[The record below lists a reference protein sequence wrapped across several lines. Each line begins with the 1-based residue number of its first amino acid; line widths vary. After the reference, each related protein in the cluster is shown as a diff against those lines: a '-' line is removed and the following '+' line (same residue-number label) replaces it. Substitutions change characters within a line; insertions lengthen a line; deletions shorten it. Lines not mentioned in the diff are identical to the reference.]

1 MEGPPPSRRFRL
13 SDAVAMTAAS
23 PVFVLLLQLLVI
35 MAAGRGV
42 GLLFRRVGQT
52 AVVGEMLAG
61 VLLGPSLLGRA
72 LPDVEA
78 FLFPA
83 SSMPALHLISQLGVV
98 LFMFVVGME
107 LDLDGL
113 RHRARATVIISNV
126 GIVVP
131 FSLGALLSVYLYAG
145 YAPSGVRFTTF
156 ALFSGV
162 AMSITAFPVL
172 ARIISE
178 RGLAGTPL
186 GTTGIGCAAM
196 ADVTAWCLLAV
207 VLAVGR
213 GSGLSA
219 PLVAAACTAL
229 LGWVVLKLVR
239 PNATRIFGATAE
251 LVAPPALLS
260 LVLVFMFVAALL
272 TEISGIHALFGAFLA
287 GVAVGG
293 AVGLRDPV
301 RRAIEPLSSAVLVPV
316 FFAYSG
322 LRTEIGLVQGWGGWL
337 VCSAIIATAVA
348 GKLGGTAAAARWT
361 GMPWRE
367 SLALGALMNT
377 RGLMELIVLN
387 VGYDL
392 GILSPALYTMMVVM
406 ALATTCMTGPMLG
419 VLGPRPLIYRSSS
432 ADLAP

>member
-1 MEGPPPSRRFRL
+1 
-13 SDAVAMTAAS
+13 
-23 PVFVLLLQLLVI
+23 

-42 GLLFRRVGQT
+42 GLLFRRAGQP

-61 VLLGPSLLGRA
+61 VLLGPSLLGHA
-72 LPDVEA
+72 LPTVEA

-113 RHRARATVIISNV
+113 RHRARATVVISNA
-126 GIVVP
+126 GIAVP
-131 FSLGALLSVYLYAG
+131 FCLGALLSVYLYAG
-145 YAPSGVRFTTF
+145 YAPAGVPFVTF

-162 AMSITAFPVL
+162 AMSVTAFPVL

-178 RGLAGTPL
+178 RGLTGTPL

-196 ADVTAWCLLAV
+196 ADVTAWCLLAL

-213 GSGLSA
+213 GSGIGA
-219 PLVAAACTAL
+219 PILAAASAAAL
-229 LGWVVLKLVR
+229 AWVMLKGVR
-239 PNATRIFGATAE
+239 PNAARIFGATGA

-260 LVLVFMFVAALL
+260 LVLVSMFLAALL
-272 TEISGIHALFGAFLA
+272 TEIVGLHALFGAFLA

-293 AVGLRDPV
+293 AVDLRDPV
-301 RRAIEPLSSAVLVPV
+301 RRAIEPLSGAVLVPV

-322 LRTEIGLVQGWGGWL
+322 LRTEIGLVRGLEGWI
-337 VCSAIIATAVA
+337 VCGVIIATAVA
-348 GKLGGTAAAARWT
+348 GKLGGTTLAARWT
-361 GMPWRE
+361 GMAWRE

-406 ALATTCMTGPMLG
+406 ALATTCMTGPILG
-419 VLGPRPLIYRSSS
+419 ALSRRPSGYPSSS
-432 ADLAP
+432 ADFAP

>member
-1 MEGPPPSRRFRL
+1 M
-13 SDAVAMTAAS
+13 AAAS

-42 GLLFRRVGQT
+42 GLLFRRVGQP

-61 VLLGPSLLGRA
+61 VLLGPSLLGHA
-72 LPDVEA
+72 FPSVES

-83 SSMPALHLISQLGVV
+83 SSMPALHLISQLGVI

-107 LDLDGL
+107 LDLEGL
-113 RHRARATVIISNV
+113 RRRARATVLISNV

-131 FSLGALLSVYLYAG
+131 FCLGALLSAYLYAG
-145 YAPSGVRFTTF
+145 YAPAGVPFPTF
-156 ALFSGV
+156 MLFSGI

-178 RGLAGTPL
+178 RGLVGTPL
-186 GTTGIGCAAM
+186 GTTAIACAAM
-196 ADVTAWCLLAV
+196 EDATDWCLLAA

-213 GSGLSA
+213 GSGIGGPVL
-219 PLVAAACTAL
+219 AAACAVF
-229 LGWVVLKLVR
+229 LGWLVLKVIR
-239 PNATRIFGATAE
+239 PNATRIFGETTD

-260 LVLVFMFVAALL
+260 IVLVFVFVAALL
-272 TEISGIHALFGAFLA
+272 TEVVGIHAIFGAFLA

-293 AVGLRDPV
+293 AVKLREPI
-301 RRAIEPLSSAVLVPV
+301 RHSIEPLSSAVLVPL
-316 FFAYSG
+316 FFAFSG
-322 LRTEIGLVQGWGGWL
+322 LRTEVGLVRGLEGWL
-337 VCSAIIATAVA
+337 VCAAIILTAVA
-348 GKLGGTAAAARWT
+348 GKFGGAAAAARWT

-367 SLALGALMNT
+367 SFQLGALMNT

-406 ALATTCMTGPMLG
+406 ALATTCMTGPL
-419 VLGPRPLIYRSSS
+419 LSALSPRRAIYPSSS
-432 ADLAP
+432 ADFAP

>member
-1 MEGPPPSRRFRL
+1 
-13 SDAVAMTAAS
+13 MTAAS
-23 PVFVLLLQLLVI
+23 PVLVLLLQLLVI
-35 MAAGRGV
+35 LAAGRGM
-42 GLLFRRVGQT
+42 GLLFRYLGQT
-52 AVVGEMLAG
+52 AVIGEMLAG
-61 VLLGPSLLGRA
+61 VLLGPSLLGRT
-72 LPDVEA
+72 LPGFEA

-83 SSMPALHLISQLGVV
+83 ASMPALHLISQLGII

-113 RHRARATVIISNV
+113 RRRARATVVISNT

-131 FSLGALLSVYLYAG
+131 FCLGALLSIYLYAG
-145 YAPSGVRFTTF
+145 YAPAGVRLSTF

-178 RGLAGTPL
+178 RGLSGTTL
-186 GTTGIGCAAM
+186 GTTAIGCAAM
-196 ADVTAWCLLAV
+196 ADVTAWCLLAI

-213 GSGLSA
+213 GSG
-219 PLVAAACTAL
+219 VAAPFAAAAAAVL
-229 LGWVVLKLVR
+229 AWVVVTRLR
-239 PNATRIFGATAE
+239 PHARRVFGATAA
-251 LVAPPALLS
+251 LVAPATLLTP
-260 LVLVFMFVAALL
+260 VLVFVLVAALM
-272 TEISGIHALFGAFLA
+272 TEIIGIHALFGAFIA
-287 GVAVGG
+287 GIAVGG
-293 AVGLRDPV
+293 SIELRDPL

-322 LRTEIGLVQGWGGWL
+322 LRTEIGLVQGWQDWL
-337 VCSAIIATAVA
+337 VCGAIIATAVA
-348 GKLGGTAAAARWT
+348 GKLGGTAVSARWS

-392 GILSPALYTMMVVM
+392 GILSPALYTMLVVM
-406 ALATTCMTGPMLG
+406 ALATTCMTGPL
-419 VLGPRPLIYRSSS
+419 LTLISPRESIYRSSS